1 MFNKT
6 MYTQMVNFQ
15 KTTFENS
22 FNAMLKMQEQ
32 GEAMLNV
39 FLSQATWMPEEGK
52 KAIKDW
58 AEASQKARADFKKVV
73 DDNFKIVEKFADS
86 YSESNK

>member
-15 KTTFENS
+15 KTTFDNS

-32 GEAMLNV
+32 SEAMLNV
-39 FLSQATWMPEEGK
+39 FLSQATWMPEDGK
-52 KAIKDW
+52 KVIKDW
-58 AEASQKARADFKKVV
+58 ADASQKARSDFKKVV
-73 DDNFKIVEKFADS
+73 GDNFKTVEKFADS
-86 YSESNK
+86 YSKSTK

>member
-6 MYTQMVNFQ
+6 MYKQMINFQ
-15 KTTFENS
+15 KTTFDNS

-52 KAIKDW
+52 KAIQDW
-58 AEASQKARADFKKVV
+58 SEASAKARSDFKKVV
-73 DDNFKIVEKFADS
+73 DDNFKTVESFADT
-86 YSESNK
+86 YSDTAK